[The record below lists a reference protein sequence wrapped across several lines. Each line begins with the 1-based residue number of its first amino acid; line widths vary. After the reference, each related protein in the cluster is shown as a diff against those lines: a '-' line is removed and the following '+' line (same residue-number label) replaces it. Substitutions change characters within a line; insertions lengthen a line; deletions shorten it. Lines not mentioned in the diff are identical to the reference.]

1 MEPHATETLHANETG
16 GDSLLRLTAVERL
29 SLHATAGETLP
40 RISNAVAYTGGVMYP
55 DLNVANNYKGP
66 VVVDV
71 AGIEISDD
79 TPWNRDH
86 DAKRPVGHSTE
97 VRSDGVQLLYSGVF
111 SLDNDDSREITTGR
125 TFPWKPSVGLCLLEW
140 RMVREGETTTVN
152 GRSFEGPFLL
162 VTRSALKHIAIVT
175 EPGDTN
181 VDPLLIAQHL
191 TGNAPNMD
199 FAAYVASLG
208 LDAATL
214 TPEATAALQK
224 AFDAIQAGAADSS
237 ETTESE
243 MAASANPDA
252 ATATATAS
260 SATPA
265 ANANSQQR
273 ANLTNAQSQES
284 LRAQMRQTIAEEHQR
299 GTAIRTLCARFGN
312 PQVSIGGQ
320 TVDLAAHAIAN
331 GLTMEQAELHARR
344 HQEVESTREGRS
356 AGPFIHARSRSSE
369 GTIETLQAG
378 LLLRAGI
385 ALDSPAFANQSIRSQ
400 LPVWLRAGLNDTARQ
415 RVMDNAQRFQMSLP
429 DACAAALHA
438 RGQDVPHSRPEMLQ
452 ASFSTGAVSD
462 LFGTTIGAVA
472 LKSYAEIVDFSLGWC
487 QEGENPDMEL
497 HNRTR
502 LQAAGDLSHHPAGGT
517 ADHTHRA
524 SLSEKAKVD
533 RFSRMAE
540 FDEADFMSDNLTLL
554 IKTPRDFGFAAGRV
568 RPNLVASLMLA
579 NPTLLVTGR
588 ALFNAT
594 DLSTLTGSALN
605 EANLSLAIARM
616 MLKKD
621 GDASINL
628 AATHLIVPPALFDPA
643 NRLCTSPEF
652 SNDSGK
658 GAKNV
663 LASYRIT
670 PVGEARLQN
679 GMVDPVSKA
688 ALAGS
693 ATDWFLVSAEGNTI
707 EVTFLE
713 GAGRIPIVKVEQ
725 LTGGKFGICVTVKHY
740 VGCRALDHLPFVRA
754 SA

>member
-1 MEPHATETLHANETG
+1 MAPHATETLHANETR

-29 SLHATAGETLP
+29 SLHATAGEPMP
-40 RISNAVAYTGGVMYP
+40 RISNAIAYTGGVMYP
-55 DLNVANNYKGP
+55 DLNVANNYQGP

-71 AGIEISDD
+71 AGIEIAAV

-86 DAKRPVGHSTE
+86 DPKRPVGHSTD
-97 VRSDGVQLLYSGVF
+97 VRSDGTQLLYSGLF

-125 TFPWKPSVGLCLLEW
+125 TFPWKPSVGLCLLDW
-140 RMVREGETTTVN
+140 RMVREGESVFVN
-152 GRSFEGPFLL
+152 GRNFDGPFLL
-162 VTRSALKHIAIVT
+162 VTRSSLKHIAIVT

-181 VDPLLIAQHL
+181 VDPLLIAQHQP
-191 TGNAPNMD
+191 GNVSVMPP
-199 FAAYVASLG
+199 FADYVASLG

-224 AFDAIQAGAADSS
+224 AFDAEYAEDAAEVTPDGA
-237 ETTESE
+237 
-243 MAASANPDA
+243 MAASANAMADPVAPVAKA
-252 ATATATAS
+252 AAS
-260 SATPA
+260 SSQS
-265 ANANSQQR
+265 ANV
-273 ANLTNAQSQES
+273 TNAQSQET
-284 LRAQMRQTIAEEHQR
+284 LRAQIRKTIAEEHQR
-299 GTAIRTLCARFGN
+299 GTEIRTLCARFGN

-331 GLTMEQAELHARR
+331 GFTNEQAEIHARR
-344 HQEVESTREGRS
+344 HQEVENTRESRS
-356 AGPFIHARSRSSE
+356 SGPFIHARSRSADGS
-369 GTIETLQAG
+369 IDTLQAG

-385 ALDSPAFANQSIRSQ
+385 ALDSPAFATPSIRSQ
-400 LPVWLRAGLNDTARQ
+400 LPGWLRAGVNDAARQ
-415 RVMDNAQRFQMSLP
+415 RVMDNGHRFQMSLP

-438 RGQDVPHSRPEMLQ
+438 RGQDVPHARLEMLQ

-472 LKSYAEIVDFSLGWC
+472 LKSYAEIADFSVGWC

-502 LQAAGDLSHHPAGGT
+502 LQAVGDLSHHPAGGS
-517 ADHTHRA
+517 ADHAHRQ

-540 FDEADFMSDNLTLL
+540 FDEADFMSDNLQLL
-554 IKTPRDFGFAAGRV
+554 IKTPREFGFAAGRV
-568 RPNLVASLMLA
+568 RPNLVASVLLS

-588 ALFNAT
+588 TLFNAT
-594 DLSTLTGSALN
+594 DGSVLTGSALS
-605 EANLSLAIARM
+605 EPNLSLAIARM

-628 AATHLIVPPALFDPA
+628 AATHLIVPPALIDPA
-643 NRLCTSPEF
+643 NRLTTSAEF

-663 LASYRIT
+663 LAAYGIK
-670 PVGEARLQN
+670 PVPEARLQN
-679 GMVDPVSKA
+679 GMIDPISKA

-693 ATDWFLVSAEGNTI
+693 ATDYFLVSAEGNTI

-713 GAGRIPIVKVEQ
+713 GAGRVPIVKVDQ
-725 LTGGKFGICVTVKHY
+725 STGGKFGMVVTVKHY
-740 VGCRALDHLPFVRA
+740 VGCRALDHLPFVRC

>member
-1 MEPHATETLHANETG
+1 MEEPHATETLYATETG
-16 GDSLLRLTAVERL
+16 EDSLLRLTAVERL
-29 SLHATAGETLP
+29 SLHATAGEPMP
-40 RISNAVAYTGGVMYP
+40 RISNAIAYTGGVMYP
-55 DLNVANNYKGP
+55 DLNVANNYQGP

-71 AGIEISDD
+71 AGIEIAAD

-86 DAKRPVGHSTE
+86 DPKRPVGHSTD
-97 VRSDGVQLLYSGVF
+97 VQSDGSQLLYSGFF

-140 RMVREGETTTVN
+140 RMVREGETVFVN
-152 GRSFEGPFLL
+152 GRNFDGPFLL
-162 VTRSALKHIAIVT
+162 VTRSSLKHIAIVT

-181 VDPLLIAQHL
+181 VDPLLIAQHQP
-191 TGNAPNMD
+191 GHVSIMD

-208 LDAATL
+208 LDLATL
-214 TPEATAALQK
+214 TPEATAALQS
-224 AFDAIQAGAADSS
+224 AYDAMHSGDADSS
-237 ETTESE
+237 YQEPDA
-243 MAASANPDA
+243 MDASANAMADPATPVAKA
-252 ATATATAS
+252 AAS
-260 SATPA
+260 SSQA
-265 ANANSQQR
+265 ANV
-273 ANLTNAQSQES
+273 TNAQQQET
-284 LRAQMRQTIAEEHQR
+284 LRAQMRQTIAEEHSR

-344 HQEVESTREGRS
+344 HQEVESTRESRS
-356 AGPFIHARSRSSE
+356 SGPFIHARSRSAD

-385 ALDSPAFANQSIRSQ
+385 ALDSPAFATPSIRAQ
-400 LPVWLRAGLNDTARQ
+400 LPGWLRAGLNDAARQ
-415 RVMDNAQRFQMSLP
+415 RVMDNGHRFQMSLP

-438 RGQDVPHSRPEMLQ
+438 RGQDVPHARLEMLQ

-472 LKSYAEIVDFSLGWC
+472 LKSYAEIADFSVGWC

-502 LQAAGDLSHHPAGGT
+502 LQSVGDLSHHPAGGS
-517 ADHTHRA
+517 ADHAHRQ

-533 RFSRMAE
+533 RFSRQAE
-540 FDEADFMSDNLTLL
+540 FDEADFMSDNLQLL
-554 IKTPRDFGFAAGRV
+554 IKTPREFGFAAGRV
-568 RPNLVASLMLA
+568 RPNLVASLLLS

-588 ALFNAT
+588 QLFNAT
-594 DLSTLTGSALN
+594 DLSVLTGSALN

-628 AATHLIVPPALFDPA
+628 AATHLIVPPALLDPA
-643 NRLCTSPEF
+643 NRLTTSAEF

-663 LASYRIT
+663 LAAYGIK
-670 PVGEARLQN
+670 PVPEARLQN
-679 GMVDPVSKA
+679 GMIDPISKA

-693 ATDWFLVSAEGNTI
+693 ATDYFLVSAEGNTI

-713 GAGRIPIVKVEQ
+713 GAGRVPIVKVEQ
-725 LTGGKFGICVTVKHY
+725 STGGKFGMVVTVKHY
-740 VGCRALDHLPFVRA
+740 VGCRALDHLPFVRC

>member
-1 MEPHATETLHANETG
+1 MELHATQTLLANEARE
-16 GDSLLRLTAVERL
+16 DSLLRLTAVERL
-29 SLHATAGETLP
+29 SLHATAGEPMP
-40 RISNAVAYTGGVMYP
+40 RISNAVVYTGGVMYP
-55 DLNVANNYKGP
+55 ELGIANNYSGP

-71 AGIEISDD
+71 AGIEISED

-97 VRSDGVQLLYSGVF
+97 TLSNGRELITSGIF

-140 RMVREGETTTVN
+140 RMIREGETVSAN
-152 GRSFEGPFLL
+152 GRTFEGPFLL
-162 VTRSALKHIAIVT
+162 VTRSSLKHIAIVT

-191 TGNAPNMD
+191 TGNVSIMD
-199 FAAYVASLG
+199 FATWLASLG

-214 TPEATAALQK
+214 SPEATAVLQLQ
-224 AFDAIQAGAADSS
+224 FDATQQEASEDMAPEGSLTASDSS
-237 ETTESE
+237 
-243 MAASANPDA
+243 AAPADGSA
-252 ATATATAS
+252 
-260 SATPA
+260 PA
-265 ANANSQQR
+265 PKANASTQHR
-273 ANLTNAQSQES
+273 ANLTNAQTTET
-284 LRAQMRQTIAEEHQR
+284 LRAQMRQTMAEEHQR
-299 GTAIRTLCARFGN
+299 GTEIRTLCARFGN
-312 PQVSIGGQ
+312 PQVSIAGR
-320 TVDLAAHAIAN
+320 TVDLAAHAIGN
-331 GLTMEQAELHARR
+331 GLTLEQTELHARR
-344 HQEVESTREGRS
+344 HQEVESTRENRS
-356 AGPFIHARSRSSE
+356 SGPFIHARSRSAD

-378 LLLRAGI
+378 LLQRAGV
-385 ALDSPAFANQSIRSQ
+385 ALDAPEFANRSIRSQ
-400 LPVWLRAGLNDTARQ
+400 LPGWLQAGVNDAARA
-415 RVMDNAQRFQMSLP
+415 RVMDNAHRFQMSLP

-438 RGQDVPHSRPEMLQ
+438 RGHDVPHNRPEMLQ

-472 LKSYAEIVDFSLGWC
+472 LKSYAEIVDFSVGWC

-517 ADHTHRA
+517 ADHTHRS

-540 FDEADFMSDNLTLL
+540 FDEADFMSDNLQLL
-554 IKTPRDFGFAAGRV
+554 IKTPRDFGLAAGRV
-568 RPNLVASLMLA
+568 RPNLVASLILA

-594 DLSTLTGSALN
+594 DLSTLTGAALSAD
-605 EANLSLAIARM
+605 NLSLAIARL

-628 AATHLIVPPALFDPA
+628 AATHLLVPPALLDTA

-663 LASYRIT
+663 LAAYGIK

-688 ALAGS
+688 SLAGS
-693 ATDWFLVSAEGNTI
+693 ATDWIVVSAEGNTI

-713 GAGRIPIVKVEQ
+713 GAGRIPIVKVDQ